1 MMRDFKEKNHHLI
14 MLRPSKEILRSVQSL
29 SEETIRVVNTD
40 VELGAILKELNTSER
55 TQAIGME
62 VTDISNGKATGS
74 SSTKL

>member
-1 MMRDFKEKNHHLI
+1 MRDFKEKNHHLI